1 MRVEC
6 WEAGVLQ
13 SFRPDYPWQGA
24 KTRAYQQVGNAVPPR
39 LAAHVLAEAIGLERD
54 AVLANIAHYYEESR
68 QEIAARRS
76 A

>member
-1 MRVEC
+1 MEA

-24 KTRAYQQVGNAVPPR
+24 RTRQYQQIGNAVPPR
-39 LAAHVLAEAIGLERD
+39 LAAHVIAEAIGLERS
-54 AVLANIAHYYEESR
+54 AVLERIATYYEESR